1 MRDYE
6 FHEIANL
13 FPLMFEKEF
22 KEFKEDIKKNGLQ
35 EPIILYEDKIL
46 DGRNRYKACREL
58 GIEPDSKIF
67 SGEDPTG
74 YIISKNVFRRHLNLW
89 QKTKIAMLLLPKYAK
104 RAREHQIEAGR
115 RYGKRHPRG
124 KVSLNSQKAI
134 KPIYAVKEVC
144 KVVGISPSSYYE
156 SRYVQKKIEELSKTI
171 PEPTGKLEAE
181 ERIDKLEKGRVS
193 LNSAYL
199 SLQGKEILAEKAKTD
214 AEEAKVEVVKQEAE
228 REEVLKDRRKVRKA
242 KAEKLESEK
251 PLILWQNL
259 KNAVNEYS
267 EWFYIHEDF
276 LKDEAVFAMKEG
288 IREACKVLEGIRS
301 SVQRK
306 AIKLLQG
313 AKDITPKETVS
324 RETTED
330 LEKGKSKI
338 IDIKE
343 EKGEKNS

>member
-6 FHEIANL
+6 FHEISNL

-35 EPIILYEDKIL
+35 EPIVLYEDKIL
-46 DGRNRYKACREL
+46 DGRNRYKACKEL

-67 SGEDPTG
+67 SGEDPTV
-74 YIISKNVFRRHLNLW
+74 YIISKNMFRRHLNLW

-115 RYGKRHPRG
+115 RYGKKYPRG
-124 KVSLNSQKAI
+124 KVSLNSKKPI
-134 KPIYAVKEVC
+134 KPIYAVKEAC

-199 SLQGKEILAEKAKTD
+199 SLQGEEILAKKAKTD
-214 AEEAKVEVVKQEAE
+214 AEEAKVAKAKEEKERQKKRAEARKARKE
-228 REEVLKDRRKVRKA
+228 RERSIRYLPLWNKVKEA
-242 KAEKLESEK
+242 ITE
-251 PLILWQNL
+251 
-259 KNAVNEYS
+259 
-267 EWFYIHEDF
+267 FYDWYNRHEDELSDEEILF
-276 LKDEAVFAMKEG
+276 L
-288 IREACKVLEGIRS
+288 
-301 SVQRK
+301 
-306 AIKLLQG
+306 
-313 AKDITPKETVS
+313 AKDMQEPIRMLEEMMVRAQRRAGRILEEAHDITKGEVS

-330 LEKGKSKI
+330 LEKEKSKI
-338 IDIKE
+338 IDIKVE
-343 EKGEKNS
+343 EEGEKK